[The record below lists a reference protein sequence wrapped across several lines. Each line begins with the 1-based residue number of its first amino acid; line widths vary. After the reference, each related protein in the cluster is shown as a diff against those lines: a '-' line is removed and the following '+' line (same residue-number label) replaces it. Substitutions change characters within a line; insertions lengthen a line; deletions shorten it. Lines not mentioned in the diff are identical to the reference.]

1 LDLKKELDLN
11 CNILIDRIKNLI
23 EISKINGKF
32 YENEKCVLV
41 YTEAYYKNRELRNF
55 IDNKLLKQNQ
65 ETIGKILTLYDS
77 SVRNRTLNVNMLEL
91 QNRINDLI
99 DFENIL
105 KAQFNNKLI
114 ELHIEIDSRLEY
126 IETAKYFESIINNNR
141 IAIETISINLALFNK
156 IHVLIEQM
164 FSDLTNILL
173 LNYKKNIE
181 EIGRP
186 KEGSYIKIKESC
198 DNKWYDL
205 KSKLKIMQESV
216 EEELKEQFT
225 QNNDLS
231 KLTPQIREFLVMKK
245 SIFLKEFQ
253 DKKNR
258 VYDELIILK
267 DGMFRERLIDH
278 INEEKI
284 KISQL
289 LGTLQTR
296 VEDDIEIANH
306 KIANHKIQKRAK
318 VIEDQISILNKN
330 IKTMVKNFN
339 KESSG
344 FETKSKYIIEDFNRF
359 LSEFEFALKEKVKSL
374 EHLIIKSY
382 VDMTI
387 KAVSNEYLTISFLN
401 HELKIK
407 KQIIQD
413 SIIFLISDGR
423 LKGKYDPRLGI
434 YYENPEV
441 LENIDEDELEVI
453 KSMNLKMYLLVR
465 RLKSFASLYGSILGL
480 FASILAITYWFY
492 IFSGNNAAIA
502 AIPLTIL
509 LLIIVYFMFKKSKEK
524 IA

>member
-1 LDLKKELDLN
+1 
-11 CNILIDRIKNLI
+11 
-23 EISKINGKF
+23 
-32 YENEKCVLV
+32 
-41 YTEAYYKNRELRNF
+41 
-55 IDNKLLKQNQ
+55 
-65 ETIGKILTLYDS
+65 
-77 SVRNRTLNVNMLEL
+77 MLEL

-114 ELHIEIDSRLEY
+114 ELQIEINSRLEY

-141 IAIETISINLALFNK
+141 IAIETISNNLELFNK

-181 EIGRP
+181 DIGRP
-186 KEGSYIKIKESC
+186 KERSYIKIKESC
-198 DNKWYDL
+198 ENKWYDL
-205 KSKLKIMQESV
+205 KSKLKIMQESI
-216 EEELKEQFT
+216 EEDLKEQFT

-231 KLTPQIREFLVMKK
+231 KLTPQIREFLVKK
-245 SIFLKEFQ
+245 KRIFLKEFQ
-253 DKKNR
+253 DKKDK

-267 DGMFRERLIDH
+267 DGMFRETLIDH
-278 INEEKI
+278 INDEKI

-289 LGTLQTR
+289 LGTLQAR

-306 KIANHKIQKRAK
+306 KIANHKIQKRANA
-318 VIEDQISILNKN
+318 IEDQLSILNKN
-330 IKTMVKNFN
+330 IKTMVKKFN

-344 FETKSKYIIEDFNRF
+344 FETKNKYIIEDFNRF
-359 LSEFEFALKEKVKSL
+359 LSEFESALKEKVKSL
-374 EHLIIKSY
+374 EYLIIKSY
-382 VDMTI
+382 IDMTI

-407 KQIIQD
+407 RQVIQN
-413 SIIFLISDGR
+413 SIIFLISNGS

-441 LENIDEDELEVI
+441 LESIDEDELEVI

-492 IFSGNNAAIA
+492 IFSGNNAAVA

-509 LLIIVYFMFKKSKEK
+509 LVIIVYFMFKKSKEK